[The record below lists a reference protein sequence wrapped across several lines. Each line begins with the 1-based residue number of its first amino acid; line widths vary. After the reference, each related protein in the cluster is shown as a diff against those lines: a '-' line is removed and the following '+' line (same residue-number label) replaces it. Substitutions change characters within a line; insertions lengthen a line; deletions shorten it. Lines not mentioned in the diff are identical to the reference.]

1 MIYPF
6 FFPTK
11 SGATLCSLYCFEKG
25 VFSLNHANRRR
36 FSDLH
41 GVTIDCYLVS
51 NCQTVA
57 RQTFLMVEIIY
68 LNIVFMLRAS
78 VIFSLFAL
86 QILPLVAQP

>member
-41 GVTIDCYLVS
+41 GVTIDCYLVI
-51 NCQTVA
+51 
-57 RQTFLMVEIIY
+57 FLTILKIY
-68 LNIVFMLRAS
+68 T
-78 VIFSLFAL
+78 
-86 QILPLVAQP
+86 

>member
-41 GVTIDCYLVS
+41 GVTIDCYLAINPIS
-51 NCQTVA
+51 QK
-57 RQTFLMVEIIY
+57 
-68 LNIVFMLRAS
+68 
-78 VIFSLFAL
+78 
-86 QILPLVAQP
+86 